1 VLKKLSIVLF
11 LLACGSPAYA
21 DSVPE
26 TYSVYIFWNRFDYA
40 SATFTAPDGFI
51 DAPTW
56 IPCSE
61 LSSFEYTLA
70 LRQVGC
76 GAGLFLAQVEGG
88 LSVQI
93 SSRRQSLVGGFF
105 APADEDG
112 TFIISPDSPSFLT
125 ITDPNSVSLPTD
137 PAVPA
142 TPEPPFT
149 LILGACVSL
158 LLAIKVCRN

>member
-1 VLKKLSIVLF
+1 
-11 LLACGSPAYA
+11 
-21 DSVPE
+21 
-26 TYSVYIFWNRFDYA
+26 VYIFSNRFDYA
-40 SATFTAPDGFI
+40 SAIFTASDGFI

-61 LSSFEYTLA
+61 LSSFQYTLA

-76 GAGLFLAQVEGG
+76 GAGLFLDPIEGG

-93 SSRRQSLVGGFF
+93 SSRRQSLIGGFF

-112 TFIISPDSPSFLT
+112 TFIIGPDSPSFLT
-125 ITDPNSVSLPTD
+125 ITDPNSVPLPTD
-137 PAVPA
+137 PPVTA

-149 LILGACVSL
+149 PILGACVSL
-158 LLAIKVCRN
+158 LFAIKVSWN